1 MQAEHDHRWPI
12 PVHSKSSKPIY
23 TRCISGLAI
32 NSNHATS
39 LRKPTNLLLP
49 GLKDN
54 IITSGSIITA
64 AGHHLQWQKV
74 ICFLRQLETKELR
87 NNEITYSAAI
97 VSCELATHEAAENK
111 DPVCSFA
118 NNIGGGQNRLRLLWA
133 RVEERFK
140 EVYTAVKHGLAMF
153 CI

>member
-1 MQAEHDHRWPI
+1 MTIDDPFPSIQSLQSLSTHVAFQGWESIQTMRQ
-12 PVHSKSSKPIY
+12 
-23 TRCISGLAI
+23 
-32 NSNHATS
+32 S

-118 NNIGGGQNRLRLLWA
+118 NNIRRWKNRFFGCFELEWKS
-133 RVEERFK
+133 VFK